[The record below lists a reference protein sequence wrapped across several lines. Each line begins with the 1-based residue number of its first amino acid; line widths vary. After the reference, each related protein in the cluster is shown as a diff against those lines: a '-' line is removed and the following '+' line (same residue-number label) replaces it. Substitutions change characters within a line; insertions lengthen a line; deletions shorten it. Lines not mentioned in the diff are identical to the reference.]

1 MIRIEKLLC
10 FALSRSGW
18 IGVSFLEQKKQNKM
32 GTRPILPLI
41 LAMSLPA
48 MMSMLVQALY
58 NVVDSYFVAQVSES
72 ALTAVS
78 LVFPIQNLL
87 IAVAVGTG
95 VGLNSLISRRL
106 GERNQKDADSA
117 ATHGLLIGLLNW
129 LFFALLGI
137 FFSRTFFTLF
147 TADPEIIAMGE
158 SYMSIVCI
166 GSVGCCVSINI
177 EKTLQA
183 TGDMIHP
190 MLSQLLGAITNIILD
205 PLFIFGIGPF
215 PQMGVAGAA
224 VATIIGQIASMLYL
238 LFVLFTKKHGVSV
251 VLRGFKPT
259 LSMIKNIY
267 AVGFPAIIMQSIG
280 SVMVVGMNAILIAFS
295 ETAVAFFGIY
305 FKLQSFV
312 FMPVFGLNQGLLPII
327 GFNYGA
333 RSRHRVTQTVK
344 WGSIIAVIIMA
355 SGTILFWALPAEL
368 LGIFNASEQMLAIGV
383 PALRTISLCFIP
395 AALGIVFSSAFQAL
409 GKGFSSLFISILR
422 QLIVILPVSLAF
434 AVLTHDLTVVW
445 YAFPIAETFSLI
457 ASVLIYAKLYRNVLM
472 GLPEYGE
479 Q

>member
-1 MIRIEKLLC
+1 M
-10 FALSRSGW
+10 
-18 IGVSFLEQKKQNKM
+18 EQKKQNKM

-72 ALTAVS
+72 ALTGVS

-147 TADPEIIAMGE
+147 TANPEIIAMGE

-457 ASVLIYAKLYRNVLM
+457 ASILIYAKLYRNVLM

>member
-1 MIRIEKLLC
+1 
-10 FALSRSGW
+10 
-18 IGVSFLEQKKQNKM
+18 M

-147 TADPEIIAMGE
+147 TANPEIIAMGE

-166 GSVGCCVSINI
+166 GSVGFCVSINI

>member
-18 IGVSFLEQKKQNKM
+18 IGVNFLEQKKQNKM

-147 TADPEIIAMGE
+147 TANPEIIAMGE

-224 VATIIGQIASMLYL
+224 VATIIGQIVSMLYL

>member
-1 MIRIEKLLC
+1 M
-10 FALSRSGW
+10 
-18 IGVSFLEQKKQNKM
+18 EQKKQNKM

-147 TADPEIIAMGE
+147 TANPEIIAMGE

-166 GSVGCCVSINI
+166 GSVGFCVSINI